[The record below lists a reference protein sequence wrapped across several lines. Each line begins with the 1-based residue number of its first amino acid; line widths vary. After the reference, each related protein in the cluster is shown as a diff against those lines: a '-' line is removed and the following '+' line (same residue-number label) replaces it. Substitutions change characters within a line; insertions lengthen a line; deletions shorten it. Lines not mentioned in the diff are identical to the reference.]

1 MVEPWG
7 SVGSGLLGGVGG
19 VSRRAHAAISFV
31 RYLIQ
36 DECASFFFYY
46 YWSLRCSSVSI
57 RFWGWVCG
65 CLWASSN
72 SGNMRDRTGPVRV
85 GNFQGMWGFPRLQG
99 FSSRPGQKPLVSL

>member
-7 SVGSGLLGGVGG
+7 SVGSGLLGGGW

-36 DECASFFFYY
+36 DECASFFFFCY

-65 CLWASSN
+65 CL
-72 SGNMRDRTGPVRV
+72 
-85 GNFQGMWGFPRLQG
+85 
-99 FSSRPGQKPLVSL
+99 